1 MRNLLEHLDI
11 NTAAVMKLFIFNIDN
26 VQIITTYNCN
36 YCSVVAANGSINNLS
51 DRTDFVVVM
60 NL

>member
-11 NTAAVMKLFIFNIDN
+11 DTVAVMKLSIFNIDN

-36 YCSVVAANGSINNLS
+36 YCSAVTANGSINGF
-51 DRTDFVVVM
+51 DH
-60 NL
+60 